1 MHVTFGRVSALRRE
15 TTSYQFSHSAAVAVE
30 TRRVVVKSYRH
41 HQFLSIMC
49 I

>member
-30 TRRVVVKSYRH
+30 TRRDWWWSPIDIIRFY
-41 HQFLSIMC
+41 Q
-49 I
+49 